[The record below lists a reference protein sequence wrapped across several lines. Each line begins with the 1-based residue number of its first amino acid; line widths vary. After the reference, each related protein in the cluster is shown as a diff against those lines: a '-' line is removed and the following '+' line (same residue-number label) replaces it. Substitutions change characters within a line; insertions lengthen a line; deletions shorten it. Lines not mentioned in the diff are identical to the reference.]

1 MDLLQFPTIVFP
13 YKKFVIQEW
22 LIIKSGLRFFH
33 WVSEQPIQ
41 YHSNTTVFFL
51 KSMHCI

>member
-33 WVSEQPIQ
+33 WVSEPLKFDPF
-41 YHSNTTVFFL
+41 NTTPILLFSF
-51 KSMHCI
+51 